1 VATLFSNPLLFSLF
15 RDIQNLHGSYRPY
28 TNNTD
33 FPSIAFSKG
42 MEDILH
48 RAYLDF
54 LQIQIDNNTI
64 WPYIE
69 IPSTSSKHGSMLTN
83 GGSKGVPSTAVPGE
97 ETIGLFDL
105 IHILGAISVQVKPFT
120 PPNCFSYSDHLL
132 STLSVGLPKHPLH

>member
-1 VATLFSNPLLFSLF
+1 MSFAATNAWSNPLFPSLF

-64 WPYIE
+64 WPYVE
-69 IPSTSSKHGSMLTN
+69 IPSTSNKHGGMLTN
-83 GGSKGVPSTAVPGE
+83 GSSKGGTSTAAPGE
-97 ETIGLFDL
+97 ETIGLFDF
-105 IHILGAISVQVKPFT
+105 IHILGAISIQVKPFA
-120 PPNCFSYSDHLL
+120 PFEYFS
-132 STLSVGLPKHPLH
+132 